1 MCTYVPNFKF
11 LAQFHSPS
19 PTSKRTPKNPPRL
32 GLKEL
37 RNWIPRIIR
46 VWSLFCSILFYKVST
61 FHRFIWKLVLVVL
74 RFLCFLSL
82 LCWIRCN
89 LHELYNICIIIV
101 YMQVSCN
108 LFFFFDLWWKTVS
121 SRHKNLSTTINRKNM
136 SVASF
141 WVLKI

>member
-1 MCTYVPNFKF
+1 MCTYSPNFKF
-11 LAQFHSPS
+11 LAQFHSPY

-46 VWSLFCSILFYKVST
+46 VWSLFCSTRFYEVST

-82 LCWIRCN
+82 SCWIRSN

-101 YMQVSCN
+101 YMQVPCN
-108 LFFFFDLWWKTVS
+108 LFFFFFFDLWWKTVS
-121 SRHKNLSTTINRKNM
+121 SRHKNLSTSINKKKCLQR
-136 SVASF
+136 AF
-141 WVLKI
+141 EF

>member
-108 LFFFFDLWWKTVS
+108 LFFFLTYDEKQFPHVIKIWVRLLIK
-121 SRHKNLSTTINRKNM
+121 KNM

>member
-108 LFFFFDLWWKTVS
+108 LFFFFFLTYDEKQFPHVIKIWVRLLIKKTCLQ
-121 SRHKNLSTTINRKNM
+121 R
-136 SVASF
+136 AF
-141 WVLKI
+141 EF